1 MRGRAALVRLGR
13 VRVLVW
19 ATLLV
24 LTGVPMDAVAQ
35 RRQPAPRP
43 AARPAAP
50 PARPTTTAAAKPA
63 APTPPVAPVLK
74 QMAVARVTG
83 AIELDGRL
91 DDAAW
96 AGATFRSD
104 FEQKGNDRSYPP
116 RIRTE
121 VAFLRDDQALYVAAR
136 MQNEPDGA
144 SRALLGRRD
153 DVGSAERFL
162 VSLDTHRDLATAYTF
177 GVTVG
182 GVRVDHMHARDLEGW
197 RDDSFDPLWDAR
209 VATEADSWTAELRI
223 PFSQLRF
230 APGDE
235 QVWGLNVRR
244 WNPTTYLDVYWVVIP
259 YETSGWASRFGELRG
274 LGDISGGAH
283 AEITPYVVG
292 RAVMLDQEL
301 GGDGSPQT
309 QARVGGDL
317 KAGVGSNLTLDATVN
332 PDFGQVEADPAKVN
346 LTQFETYF
354 PEQRPF
360 FLEGREI
367 FRARGPNWFYSRRV
381 GGIAAPAGNVARFE
395 RVEQATILGG
405 AKLTGR
411 LASGSSVGGLLALT
425 QAERSPADPSGA
437 TREVAAGTAYAVGR
451 LQQEV
456 AGAGSSIGLTATAVG
471 RSFDDDGL
479 LASRLPSQAMA
490 GGADWTL
497 RFGGSAFE
505 LSGFLGG
512 SYVSGSPEA
521 MSFLQRT
528 TGHFFQRPDAEH
540 VEWDPLRTT
549 MAGWTGGATLS
560 KIGGEPWLW
569 SLDVVA
575 ASPGFEIRDAG
586 SQLRS
591 DVVEARTSLS
601 RVWRRD
607 HGTLRDRRL
616 GVALASG
623 WNFAGDRRLLSPS
636 VYFAGTWAN
645 LWTSSMQ
652 LGVTGSE
659 LSDDLARGGPL
670 MRAPAAAWLD
680 LQLNSATSS
689 RAWWSVGANLF
700 KDDAGGWSS
709 SANAGMTVTAG
720 KRLELGVLGGGSAGE
735 DSRQFLVQHQGGP
748 ERTYGW
754 RYVFS
759 HLDRKELFT
768 QLRAKLAFAPD
779 AVLTLYAEPF
789 ISSGGNHDF
798 GELVEARGGSVR
810 VYGSPGSGSVIAPL
824 PDGAHQVVDGR
835 SVFRIEN
842 YDYWFR
848 SFRGMAVLRWEMRPG
863 STVFLIW
870 QKSRWSY
877 ASGADATGIPE
888 LFDSLRD
895 PGQDI
900 ALAKV
905 SFLLGRR

>member
-1 MRGRAALVRLGR
+1 VGAVLLALGGTPEGAAAQSRSRAPRSR
-13 VRVLVW
+13 P
-19 ATLLV
+19 ATPQNPPAA
-24 LTGVPMDAVAQ
+24 TRTAAAAPT
-35 RRQPAPRP
+35 QPAPV
-43 AARPAAP
+43 
-50 PARPTTTAAAKPA
+50 AKP
-63 APTPPVAPVLK
+63 PKT
-74 QMAVARVTG
+74 MAVGRLGG
-83 AIELDGRL
+83 AIALDGRL

-96 AGATFRSD
+96 AGVAFRSD
-104 FEQKGNDRSYPP
+104 FEQKGNDRAYVP
-116 RIRTE
+116 RVRTE
-121 VAFLRDDQALYVAAR
+121 VAFLRDDDALYVAAR
-136 MQNEPDGA
+136 MQNEANGA

-153 DVGSAERFL
+153 DVGSAERIL
-162 VSLDTHRDLATAYTF
+162 VSLDTFRDLATAYTF

-197 RDDSFDPLWDAR
+197 KDDSYDPLWDAR
-209 VATEADSWTAELRI
+209 VSADAEGWTAELRI

-230 APGDE
+230 SPGDD

-274 LGDISGGAH
+274 LGDVSGGAH
-283 AEITPYVVG
+283 TQITPYIVG
-292 RAVMLDQEL
+292 RAVRLDQEL
-301 GGDGSPQT
+301 GGDGQVET
-309 QARVGGDL
+309 RTRVGGDL

-332 PDFGQVEADPAKVN
+332 PDFGQVEVDPARVN

-381 GGIAAPAGNVARFE
+381 GAISAPAGNVARFE

-411 LASGSSVGGLLALT
+411 LPSGRSVGALFALT
-425 QAERSPADPSGA
+425 QGEHASDPGSGA
-437 TREVAAGTAYAVGR
+437 TREVAAGTAYLVGR
-451 LQQEV
+451 LQQEI
-456 AGAGSSIGLTATAVG
+456 ASAGSSIGLTATAVR
-471 RSFDDDGL
+471 RSLEEGGPLDG
-479 LASRLPSQAMA
+479 RLPSQAVTA
-490 GGADWTL
+490 GADWAV
-497 RFGGSAFE
+497 RFGGSAYE
-505 LSGFLGG
+505 LTGFLGG
-512 SYVSGSPEA
+512 SHVAGSPAA

-528 TGHFFQRPDAEH
+528 TGHFFQRPDADH
-540 VEWDPLRTT
+540 VEFDPLRTS
-549 MAGWTGGATLS
+549 MSGWTGGATLS

-575 ASPGFEIRDAG
+575 TSPGFEIRDAG

-591 DVVEARTSLS
+591 DLVEARSSVS

-607 HGTLRDRRL
+607 QGTLRDRRV

-636 VYFAGTWAN
+636 VFLAASWAN
-645 LWTSSMQ
+645 LWTSTVQ
-652 LGVTGSE
+652 VGVTGAE

-670 MRAPAAAWLD
+670 MRAPAATWVD
-680 LQLNSATSS
+680 LGLNSAVSS

-700 KDDAGGWSS
+700 KDAAGGWSTS
-709 SANAGMTVTAG
+709 MNGGLTATAG
-720 KRLELGVLGGGSAGE
+720 KRMEVGMQVGGSTGV
-735 DSRQFLVQHQGGP
+735 DSRQFLVQLTGGSAVN
-748 ERTYGW
+748 YGN

-759 HLDRKELFT
+759 HLERKELFT

-789 ISSGGNHDF
+789 VSSGHNRDF
-798 GELVEARGGSVR
+798 GELTEPRSGSLR
-810 VYGSPGSGSVIAPL
+810 VYGTAGSNSSIVPL
-824 PDGAHQVVDGR
+824 QDGAHQVVDGR
-835 SVFRIEN
+835 SAFRIEN

-848 SFRGMAVLRWEMRPG
+848 SFRGMAVLRWELRPG
-863 STVFLIW
+863 STLFLIW

-877 ASGADATGIPE
+877 LSGAAPTDVAQ
-888 LFDSLRD
+888 LFDSMGD